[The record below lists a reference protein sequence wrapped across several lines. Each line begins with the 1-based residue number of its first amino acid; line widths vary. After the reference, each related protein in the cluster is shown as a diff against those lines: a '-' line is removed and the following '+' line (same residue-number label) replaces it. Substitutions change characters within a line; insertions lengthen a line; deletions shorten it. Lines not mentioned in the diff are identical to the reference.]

1 MKKIIS
7 NELLKNIGYI
17 LGYWFILIIIPFLC
31 IKQSRNFDNI
41 SVEVLIYIL
50 FIAPFLYFIPY
61 LFAKPKSKL
70 LFIFYGL
77 MLPYLLI
84 YFLIYISTNLVPFG

>member
-7 NELLKNIGYI
+7 GDQLKNVGYI
-17 LGYWFILIIIPFLC
+17 LWYWIIFVIAPFLY

-61 LFAKPKSKL
+61 LLAKPKSKL
-70 LFIFYGL
+70 LFIF
-77 MLPYLLI
+77 
-84 YFLIYISTNLVPFG
+84 